1 MKKKIIYERE
11 EYKLQQFLLKNKK
24 AQRDLAIHKE
34 KLSLLEK
41 KNELKL
47 NKKEINNQIIECI
60 KETDNFY
67 FHTQKSENELIN
79 YIAILLSRIYK
90 NSELLNPKILETYRK
105 TKTLIEEIQEMKTN
119 EIIRITKENE
129 NKAFE
134 LFDIKEKQQN
144 NKLND
149 QIKIQSNLFIK
160 MNEKIKEISEIKNN
174 FSHINYLIEKSLN
187 DKNELKIKKE
197 LIEEENKQLNILK
210 EELTEQHNKLKEKF
224 IKQFG
229 QFPSFSEQENTN
241 SPINDIYSKKLL
253 SVKNKNKAKITNE
266 STSLTFNRF
275 TKNKIE
281 TNKIVMEKKK
291 LDSNNLS
298 NIIYY
303 LINENK
309 KIKNHYNDIVFIH
322 SQIQRNHFNLKVLIE
337 KCIEDLNY
345 EYKKSKQINLNK
357 DKNFDDLIYG
367 KINQNLPDLEKS
379 LYIFSY
385 IHDNVVGRNRI
396 KTLIKSNSSISI
408 NNNFLRISKI

>member
-1 MKKKIIYERE
+1 MKKKIIYEKE

-60 KETDNFY
+60 KETDQFY

-134 LFDIKEKQQN
+134 LFDIKEKEQN

-149 QIKIQSNLFIK
+149 QIKIQSDLFIK

-210 EELTEQHNKLKEKF
+210 EELTAQHNKLKEKF

-229 QFPSFSEQENTN
+229 QFPSFSEQENKN

-253 SVKNKNKAKITNE
+253 FVKNKNKAKITNE
-266 STSLTFNRF
+266 STSLTFNSF

-281 TNKIVMEKKK
+281 TNKIVMEKKNP
-291 LDSNNLS
+291 DSNNLS

-385 IHDNVVGRNRI
+385 IHDNVIGRNRI

>member
-60 KETDNFY
+60 KETDKFY

-134 LFDIKEKQQN
+134 LFDIKEKEQN
-144 NKLND
+144 NKLTD

-174 FSHINYLIEKSLN
+174 FSHINYLIEKSFN

-266 STSLTFNRF
+266 STSLTFNSF